1 MGSDDDD
8 DDTTGE
14 QEYVEVGTLFRKGN
28 VSLDVT
34 KVSYSNV
41 AIVTNVKHS
50 VP

>member
-1 MGSDDDD
+1 MGSDDY
-8 DDTTGE
+8 DDTTSK

-34 KVSYSNV
+34 KVSYSKV
-41 AIVTNVKHS
+41 AILTNVKHS